1 MIINDPT
8 FIYLL
13 VVSNAALLAAG
24 CIAILRFQGQQQDHE
39 QFWNSPTGS
48 SLADTK
54 HEDIERLAQSNRRL
68 EKQLV
73 ELQSAVAALAH
84 KEAGSLPSAERS
96 LPIENAI
103 RMARK
108 GASVDE
114 LTRSCGLNV
123 GEARLMHKMHGNTR
137 VIENRAQVV

>member
-1 MIINDPT
+1 MIISDPT

-24 CIAILRFQGQQQDHE
+24 CIAILRFQGQRQE
-39 QFWNSPTGS
+39 LEEFWSSPTGT
-48 SLADTK
+48 SLADTT
-54 HEDIERLAQSNRRL
+54 HDDIERLAQSNRRL
-68 EKQLV
+68 EKRLE
-73 ELQSAVAALAH
+73 ELQGAVAALAH
-84 KEAGSLPSAERS
+84 KEAVSLPSVERS

-103 RMARK
+103 RMAQK

-123 GEARLMHKMHGNTR
+123 GEARLMHKMHGNIR

>member
-1 MIINDPT
+1 MIISDPT

-13 VVSNAALLAAG
+13 VISNATLLAAG
-24 CIAILRFQGQQQDHE
+24 CIAILRFQTQQRDHE
-39 QFWNSPTGS
+39 DFWSSPTGT

-54 HEDIERLAQSNRRL
+54 HEDVEQLARSNRRL

-73 ELQSAVAALAH
+73 ELKHCVEALAH
-84 KEAGSLPSAERS
+84 KDAGSMPSVERS

-108 GASVDE
+108 GATIEE
-114 LTRSCGLNV
+114 LTRSCGLNN
-123 GEARLMHKMHGNTR
+123 GEARLMHKMHGNLR
-137 VIENRAQVV
+137 VVSDRAKVL